1 MKLIFFCLKTDFL
14 NPTLVSKH
22 INQSSYHHHQ
32 THTYQ
37 LTYPKMPKQ
46 SIQLSHPAT
55 LNVQKVIFEPV
66 QARKI
71 PNSEINYYRSNIK
84 MEYPDGSEGPLLLQL
99 PRCSTYGVSNHYG
112 DEYDNLT
119 LSVMLAES
127 KDDFSE
133 EHRQATKIINDIITA
148 VKTFTLT
155 DEVKNKIGK
164 YDLELSELKT
174 ISPMTPSRD
183 KDTKKVLADKPWY
196 LNLKF
201 MTSQDSNKKKICT
214 SQFYA
219 EGKYN
224 ADGSPQIVDIKDY
237 IDKRGHVTPIIKI
250 EQIYYGTKPKV
261 LVKIYECEIAGEN
274 TGFKSFFKRAAP
286 AATATVFP
294 ADGSEDFEDE
304 EEDRMPFLEDSS
316 STSRPL

>member
-1 MKLIFFCLKTDFL
+1 
-14 NPTLVSKH
+14 
-22 INQSSYHHHQ
+22 
-32 THTYQ
+32 
-37 LTYPKMPKQ
+37 
-46 SIQLSHPAT
+46 
-55 LNVQKVIFEPV
+55 
-66 QARKI
+66 
-71 PNSEINYYRSNIK
+71 
-84 MEYPDGSEGPLLLQL
+84 
-99 PRCSTYGVSNHYG
+99 
-112 DEYDNLT
+112 
-119 LSVMLAES
+119 
-127 KDDFSE
+127 
-133 EHRQATKIINDIITA
+133 
-148 VKTFTLT
+148 
-155 DEVKNKIGK
+155 
-164 YDLELSELKT
+164 
-174 ISPMTPSRD
+174 
-183 KDTKKVLADKPWY
+183 
-196 LNLKF
+196 